1 MKRLLFLILIAV
13 AAWYGWKNYPA
24 LMNRTPGHSATIA
37 NQTDFGIIRLR
48 MTVDGQTQVKEKLL
62 SGETAAFT
70 FKVNND
76 SEIKLDWEWIGK
88 MGERRWRG
96 GRVSKGP
103 LLARHEMQI
112 VGDGEV
118 NYRSMPKQ

>member
-1 MKRLLFLILIAV
+1 MKKLLFLILLVA
-13 AAWYGWKNYPA
+13 AAWYGYKNYPQ
-24 LMNRTPGHSATIA
+24 LMNRAPGHSAVIS
-37 NQTDFGIIRLR
+37 NQSDNGIRALR
-48 MTVDGQTQVKEKLL
+48 FTADGQTQVKEDLP
-62 SGETAAFT
+62 SGQSASFD

-76 SEIKLDWEWIGK
+76 SEIRLEWEWTNK
-88 MGERRWRG
+88 PGERRWVG

-118 NYRSMPKQ
+118 NYRTMPKQ